1 MKASLKILHQELSIL
16 LFHVQF
22 SQNRN
27 YFQLFEQFT
36 ILNTTY
42 HTVCI
47 LNIFAITEDLGLM
60 VTAWFLILPGS
71 LHMKYSDT
79 HDKEEASIWSSFK
92 QNRLPSIHTI
102 HFYIFIT
109 WSQVST
115 VQFLSKDLAVKSF
128 LPFPCQLCT
137 ECY

>member
-1 MKASLKILHQELSIL
+1 MNAIYHMKASLKILHQELSIL

-71 LHMKYSDT
+71 LHMKCYLEKHPDFFLAQLNKSLFTIANFFLESVYHFKPIDV
-79 HDKEEASIWSSFK
+79 SF
-92 QNRLPSIHTI
+92 NL
-102 HFYIFIT
+102 
-109 WSQVST
+109 
-115 VQFLSKDLAVKSF
+115 
-128 LPFPCQLCT
+128 
-137 ECY
+137 

>member
-36 ILNTTY
+36 ILN
-42 HTVCI
+42 
-47 LNIFAITEDLGLM
+47 IFAITEDLGLM

-71 LHMKYSDT
+71 LHMKCYLEKHPDFFLAQLNKSLFTIANFFLESVYHFKPIDV
-79 HDKEEASIWSSFK
+79 SF
-92 QNRLPSIHTI
+92 NL
-102 HFYIFIT
+102 
-109 WSQVST
+109 
-115 VQFLSKDLAVKSF
+115 
-128 LPFPCQLCT
+128 
-137 ECY
+137 